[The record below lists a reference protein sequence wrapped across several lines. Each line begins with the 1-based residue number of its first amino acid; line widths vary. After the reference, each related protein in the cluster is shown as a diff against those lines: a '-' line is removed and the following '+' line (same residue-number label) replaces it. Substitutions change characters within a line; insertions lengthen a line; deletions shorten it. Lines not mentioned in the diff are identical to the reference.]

1 VVMTGASPPLDP
13 SSFSSSS
20 TGGIVYESRQGVG
33 TVSPTNLGNV
43 FPSPKLIENCS
54 FGKLWVT
61 LEDQSDDE
69 EADLITP
76 TK

>member
-1 VVMTGASPPLDP
+1 
-13 SSFSSSS
+13 
-20 TGGIVYESRQGVG
+20 
-33 TVSPTNLGNV
+33 VSLTNLGNV